1 MNLTNKHKSLLITL
15 LVSGTIVLSLFS
27 FHIKKQN
34 ELLSESYYLLEP
46 DEPKTPEELEAERL
60 AEAEE
65 QQSSETNKAFN
76 ETQEYKKFAQ
86 AYQPIAP
93 PKDYVPKPSENRSEN
108 EASDSGSTESFS
120 EIDDD
125 VLSSYSSVNDVLNNR
140 KPTNSVQS
148 VNKKSSMHYSL
159 VNRTHEFLPT
169 PIYLCEE
176 GGKIVINITVNAS
189 GLVTNSSVNASS
201 TSNNDC
207 LKDHALAYAKDA
219 RFNADASKTSQIG
232 TITFYFEGKN

>member
-1 MNLTNKHKSLLITL
+1 M
-15 LVSGTIVLSLFS
+15 
-27 FHIKKQN
+27 
-34 ELLSESYYLLEP
+34 EP
-46 DEPKTPEELEAERL
+46 EAPKTPEELEAEKL

-65 QQSSETNKAFN
+65 QQTSETNKAFN

-93 PKDYVPKPSENRSEN
+93 PKDYVPTPSENMSEN
-108 EASDSGSTESFS
+108 EATESGSENATS

-125 VLSSYSSVNDVLNNR
+125 VLSSYSSVNDVLNRR
-140 KPTNSVQS
+140 KPSNSAQS

-159 VNRTHEFLPT
+159 VNRTHEYLPT

-176 GGKIVINITVNAS
+176 GGKIIVNITVNAS
-189 GLVTNSSVNASS
+189 GLVKEASVNASS
-201 TSNNDC
+201 TSKNDC
-207 LKDHALAYAKDA
+207 LKDHALSYARDA
-219 RFNADASKTSQIG
+219 RFSTDASKASQIG